1 MVNPDPGA
9 AFQMQVFDSFPEPER
24 RALRKTGLCFDNQF
38 DALST
43 VMEAR
48 RQPGIVAKSMLDQYN
63 RALRD
68 IYISRG
74 IDPDI
79 MAEMD
84 AENG

>member
-9 AFQMQVFDSFPEPER
+9 AFQMQLFDSFPEPER
-24 RALRKTGLCFDNQF
+24 RALRKTALSFDNQF
-38 DALST
+38 DAFQAA
-43 VMEAR
+43 MEAR
-48 RQPGIVAKSMLDQYN
+48 RQPGIVAKAWLDQYN
-63 RALRD
+63 RVLRD
-68 IYISRG
+68 MYIRCG